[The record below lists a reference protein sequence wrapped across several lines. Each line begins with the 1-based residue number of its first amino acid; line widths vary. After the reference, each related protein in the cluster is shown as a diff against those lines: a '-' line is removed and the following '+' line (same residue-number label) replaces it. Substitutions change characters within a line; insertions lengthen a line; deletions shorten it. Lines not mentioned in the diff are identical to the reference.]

1 MNKGK
6 KLNKKELKAISGG
19 SVIRTCTDSSG
30 KCRIYGYECR
40 EKNASRWSPLSLWS
54 LLEPLLLNDNNK
66 KSQSVKVGSCILMND
81 VRYQTLQKHSS

>member
-6 KLNKKELKAISGG
+6 KLNKKALKAISGG

-40 EKNASRWSPLSLWS
+40 EKKCQP
-54 LLEPLLLNDNNK
+54 LEPIEPLEPI
-66 KSQSVKVGSCILMND
+66 GTIIIE
-81 VRYQTLQKHSS
+81 